1 MLYLL
6 SCSGKEKIQKMKQK
20 FNKAEAGY
28 HMLQLLSA
36 VDGKFGPQED
46 LVITNYLVENY
57 PFRVEMDGA
66 MEELSKLKS
75 EDYILHFQKCMDD
88 FFQDSE
94 EHERTRFL
102 KFAVEL
108 VKADEEVT
116 THENI
121 FLKVLFDSWDSAY
134 SE

>member
-1 MLYLL
+1 MT
-6 SCSGKEKIQKMKQK
+6 KK

-46 LVITNYLVENY
+46 LVITNYLIENY
-57 PFRVEMDGA
+57 PFHVEMDGA
-66 MEELSKLKS
+66 MEELSKLQP

-94 EHERTRFL
+94 EEERTRFL
-102 KFAVEL
+102 KFAVDL
-108 VKADEEVT
+108 VKADNEIT
-116 THENI
+116 QDENAY
-121 FLKVLFDSWDSAY
+121 LKILFDTWDSAHQ
-134 SE
+134 E

>member
-1 MLYLL
+1 MLI
-6 SCSGKEKIQKMKQK
+6 KIDMDKK

-36 VDGKFGPQED
+36 VDGHFGPKED

-66 MEELSKLKS
+66 MEALSRLKP
-75 EDYILHFQKCMDD
+75 EDYILHFQKCMND

-94 EHERTRFL
+94 ENERTRFL
-102 KFAVEL
+102 KFAVDL
-108 VKADEEVT
+108 VKADDKITED
-116 THENI
+116 ENI
-121 FLKVLFDSWDSAY
+121 FLKTLFDTWDSAHM
-134 SE
+134 E

>member
-1 MLYLL
+1 MN
-6 SCSGKEKIQKMKQK
+6 KK

-36 VDGKFGPQED
+36 VDGKFGPKED

-57 PFRVEMDGA
+57 PFHVEMDGA

-94 EHERTRFL
+94 EQERTRFL
-102 KFAVEL
+102 KFAIDI
-108 VKADEEVT
+108 VKADDEVT
-116 THENI
+116 QHENI
-121 FLKVLFDSWDSAY
+121 FLKTLFDSWDSDHK
-134 SE
+134 E

>member
-1 MLYLL
+1 
-6 SCSGKEKIQKMKQK
+6 MKK

-36 VDGKFGPQED
+36 VDGEFGPQED

-66 MEELSKLKS
+66 MEQLSKLKS

-88 FFQDSE
+88 FFLDSE
-94 EHERTRFL
+94 EKERTRFL
-102 KFAVEL
+102 KFAVDL
-108 VKADEEVT
+108 VKADDKIT
-116 THENI
+116 PHENV
-121 FLKVLFDSWDSAY
+121 FLKILFDSWDNDFK
-134 SE
+134 E